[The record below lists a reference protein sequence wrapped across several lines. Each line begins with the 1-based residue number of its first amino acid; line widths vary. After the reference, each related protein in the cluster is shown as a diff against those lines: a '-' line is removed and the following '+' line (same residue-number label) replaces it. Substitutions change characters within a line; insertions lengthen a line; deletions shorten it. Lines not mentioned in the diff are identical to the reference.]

1 MQGRCTRGEGTR
13 RAGPRV
19 LACCRGAALGKARA
33 RGHVV
38 TGTRGRMKE
47 LVFQGFSAPWQGRG
61 PWRGRHAC
69 GDARHRKGRVRARR
83 VKLLPT
89 SGERKG
95 GPSQTRIRAR
105 GLGLLGAMG
114 RTGRK
119 GEDRRVCIVLWGL
132 AGPRHQHGRQR
143 KLNDGERSC
152 VVGLGHAAA
161 TQVTTA
167 SILRQWSTVPSENV
181 EIKLR
186 LHSISNV
193 M

>member
-1 MQGRCTRGEGTR
+1 M
-13 RAGPRV
+13 

-33 RGHVV
+33 RGHVA

-69 GDARHRKGRVRARR
+69 GDARHRKGRVWARR

-119 GEDRRVCIVLWGL
+119 GEGRRVCIVLWGL
-132 AGPRHQHGRQR
+132 AGLRHQHGRQR
-143 KLNDGERSC
+143 KLNDGERSR
-152 VVGLGHAAA
+152 VLLVWVMQRRRRSPQLAFYDNGAPYHRETSKSSYG
-161 TQVTTA
+161 
-167 SILRQWSTVPSENV
+167 STPF
-181 EIKLR
+181 R
-186 LHSISNV
+186 T
-193 M
+193 

>member
-1 MQGRCTRGEGTR
+1 MQGRCTGQSEGTR
-13 RAGPRV
+13 ARSNRDSRSDEGARV
-19 LACCRGAALGKARA
+19 SRVQCPLARPWAVARTPCL
-33 RGHVV
+33 R
-38 TGTRGRMKE
+38 RC
-47 LVFQGFSAPWQGRG
+47 SAQEGSVW
-61 PWRGRHAC
+61 
-69 GDARHRKGRVRARR
+69 ARR
-83 VKLLPT
+83 VKLLLPT
-89 SGERKG
+89 SGEWKG

-119 GEDRRVCIVLWGL
+119 GEGRRVGIVLWGL
-132 AGPRHQHGRQR
+132 AGLRHQHGRQR